1 MRRLNHQ
8 QSSGYTVSDLWQEF
22 CQLKEENERLRQET
36 ISMLKADSRGHRF
49 SKNSKESSTVVYW
62 SNMIMIFNYFYLQF
76 ILFDG
81 NLFFLKK

>member
-49 SKNSKESSTVVYW
+49 SKNSEESSTVVYW

-81 NLFFLKK
+81 NLFFFKK